1 MTHLVQTSHRTLD
14 MTERPIPFDVALQL
28 FAAEVFGGYEQAREW
43 MQKPHPILDG
53 MTPSDFA
60 DNESRAQ
67 KVRGMLASLKH
78 GGVA

>member
-1 MTHLVQTSHRTLD
+1 MTVK
-14 MTERPIPFDVALQL
+14 PIPFDVALELEL
-28 FAAEVFGGYEQAREW
+28 FARDVFGSVESAREW

>member
-1 MTHLVQTSHRTLD
+1 
-14 MTERPIPFDVALQL
+14 MTEKPIPLELELEL
-28 FAAEVFGGYEQAREW
+28 FARDVFGSVESAREW
-43 MQKPHPILDG
+43 MQKPHPMLDG
-53 MTPSDFA
+53 VTPSAFA